1 MHLNVFSP
9 LFVFKSAFY
18 NTSFESPIVN
28 FFYCICLLR
37 LKRDNTP
44 IVMQALKNFSD
55 APNIRYRHNQFAA
68 RMLLS
73 YTDANED
80 DIQQYLGSRVRNV
93 LANNP
98 SYVEKLFALLLFNH
112 FGVDIDK
119 A

>member
-1 MHLNVFSP
+1 
-9 LFVFKSAFY
+9 
-18 NTSFESPIVN
+18 
-28 FFYCICLLR
+28 
-37 LKRDNTP
+37 
-44 IVMQALKNFSD
+44 MQALKNFSD

-98 SYVEKLFALLLFNH
+98 SYVEKLFDLLLFNH